1 MLKFVK
7 NGGREVDINFYQID
21 ENKKTVFVKWHIPKN
36 FLMKIIDALSF
47 AKTYKGNSSK
57 LINIFG
63 FSENFFFISK
73 KNFSHIRSF
82 LFTRWLLT

>member
-1 MLKFVK
+1 MA
-7 NGGREVDINFYQID
+7 YS
-21 ENKKTVFVKWHIPKN
+21 KN

-63 FSENFFFISK
+63 FSENFFLYLK
-73 KNFSHIRSF
+73 KILVTSGVF
-82 LFTRWLLT
+82 LFTRWRSHNKNYAFKTKKYDFCGLKISVPSNF